1 MKDTAP
7 PPAVRPVI
15 PVSDRL
21 GDTQEY
27 YFSTKLREIAALR
40 AAGKDILNLGIG
52 SPDLPP
58 APQVI
63 AALTESAHRPDSHG
77 YQPYVGTPELRA
89 AFARWYANY
98 FGVPLDPATEL
109 LPLMGSKEG
118 IMHISMAFLNPGDE
132 VLVPNPGYPTYR
144 SATELAGGVVRDYPL
159 NEAGGWL
166 PDLEALEAAGLERVK
181 IMWINYPHMPT
192 GATAPPEFFGRLV
205 DFARRNGILL
215 VNDNPYAF
223 ILTDSVQSI
232 LSVPGARAVA
242 LELSSL
248 SKAQN
253 MAGWRV
259 GVLAG
264 AEAYLRTVLRFKSN
278 MDSGMFL
285 PVQRAATVA
294 LGLDRDWYD
303 GLNDTYRDRQ
313 AAAFRIM
320 DVLGCTYDRQQVGL
334 FVWAKCAG
342 SSDGYGTCDRALYD
356 HDVFIT
362 PGGIFGSAGEAYVR
376 ISLCSPV
383 AVLEEALRRLS
394 PRSAVSGDVSKS
406 ERSW

>member
-1 MKDTAP
+1 MTSPVTIDT
-7 PPAVRPVI
+7 VI
-15 PVSDRL
+15 PISDRL

-27 YFSTKLREIAALR
+27 YFSSKLREIGQLR

-58 APQVI
+58 APEVI
-63 AALTESAHRPDSHG
+63 KALADSARRADSHG
-77 YQPYVGTPELRA
+77 YQSYTGVPELRR
-89 AFARWYANY
+89 AFSGWYTTY
-98 FGVPLDPATEL
+98 FGVDLDPESEL

-144 SATELAGGVVRDYPL
+144 SATELAGGRVRSYELSD
-159 NEAGGWL
+159 ASGWL
-166 PDLEALEAAGLERVK
+166 PDLDGLEAQGLAKVK
-181 IMWINYPHMPT
+181 IMWVNYPHMPT
-192 GATAPPEFFGRLV
+192 GAAAPPDFFARLV
-205 DFARRNGILL
+205 DFARRNRILL

-223 ILTDSVQSI
+223 ILTDSVQSL
-232 LSVPGARAVA
+232 LSVPGAREVA

-264 AEAYLRTVLRFKSN
+264 AAEYLKTVLRFKSN

-294 LGLDRDWYD
+294 LGLKRDWYD
-303 GLNDTYRDRQ
+303 RLNATYRSRRVI
-313 AAAFRIM
+313 AFRIM
-320 DVLGCTYDRQQVGL
+320 DALGCTYRTEQVGL
-334 FVWAKCAG
+334 FVWAKCPA
-342 SSDGYGTCDRALYD
+342 STDGYSTCDRALYA
-356 HDVFIT
+356 HDVFLT
-362 PGGIFGSAGEAYVR
+362 PGGIFGSAGADYVR
-376 ISLCSPV
+376 ISLCSPE
-383 AVLEEALRRLS
+383 ATLTEALHRLGGGAQVQRKV
-394 PRSAVSGDVSKS
+394 PQT
-406 ERSW
+406 